1 MWHYRA
7 DEGVRPYNTV
17 ILREGRISSA
27 HLCEVKYTITK
38 EVKICESK

>member
-17 ILREGRISSA
+17 ILREKFCRGRRPRRP
-27 HLCEVKYTITK
+27 ETGF
-38 EVKICESK
+38 